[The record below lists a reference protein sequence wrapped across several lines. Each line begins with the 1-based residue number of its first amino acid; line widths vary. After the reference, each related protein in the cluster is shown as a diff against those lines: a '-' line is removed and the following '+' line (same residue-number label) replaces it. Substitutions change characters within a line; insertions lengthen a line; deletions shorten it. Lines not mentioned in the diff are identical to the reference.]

1 MLLISQRGL
10 LFTGVIKM
18 TLNVA
23 NQELYRE
30 TGMVLCVPGVSDGLV
45 IEMHGC
51 IS

>member
-10 LFTGVIKM
+10 FFAGVIKM

-23 NQELYRE
+23 NRELYRE
-30 TGMVLCVPGVSDGLV
+30 MGTALCVPGISDGLV
-45 IEMHGC
+45 IEMQGC